1 VSEWIAWMRTVFMP
15 ANRTIHELIVTKTH
29 LLDDDEMPAVLLAF
43 LAHVSGYEV
52 TMSAAF

>member
-1 VSEWIAWMRTVFMP
+1 MP